1 MPDGLFAYQKSQ
13 VWYIL
18 DGLGMKDFG
27 INQCHS
33 VCISQFFGIYMVWPF
48 PIHILLSFGDF
59 FQILVYFTKENLA
72 AVPLYLHMYKQTSVH
87 PLEFL
92 LVRVNP
98 FFPLLLR
105 HSIR

>member
-33 VCISQFFGIYMVWPF
+33 VCISQFFWYIYGMAISYTYFVVVWGF
-48 PIHILLSFGDF
+48 FSNFGLF
-59 FQILVYFTKENLA
+59 YQGKSGSPAT
-72 AVPLYLHMYKQTSVH
+72 LHMYKQTSVH